1 MKKILVCLFSLLFLL
16 SSCADHGEVDGSMTN
31 MSDEDSAVTAE
42 QEELSAGH
50 EKTDNS
56 VTDMSAEN
64 SVAIGEF
71 GGQSA
76 ECQEH
81 SGSYHSVYS
90 RFMFYVGQ
98 DVYRQW
104 RDTTTQGSDEY
115 GRFDENVFSI
125 QAFVEEFG
133 IPRSVFEEIVEEC
146 ASGGAPV
153 LGITEDEYRAEF
165 GYTDEQIDALYS
177 GDQGRINEAFCGSL
191 AYYNET
197 DGELYSI
204 YWMNE
209 HTAAEWSAAGIPVA
223 EAERILDEAGN
234 DPYCTSLAEN
244 MTDTLAVFS
253 MTESEAVK

>member
-1 MKKILVCLFSLLFLL
+1 MKKVLVCLFSLLFLF
-16 SSCADHGEVDGSMTN
+16 SACANYGETDDSMTDV
-31 MSDEDSAVTAE
+31 SDESSAVTAD
-42 QEELSAGH
+42 QGELPADH
-50 EKTDNS
+50 EKTDS
-56 VTDMSAEN
+56 PVTDVSAE
-64 SVAIGEF
+64 SRVVMEEF
-71 GGQSA
+71 GGPSA

-81 SGSYHSVYS
+81 SSSYHSVYS

-115 GRFDENVFSI
+115 GRFDEDVFSI
-125 QAFVEEFG
+125 QAFIEEFD

-146 ASGGAPV
+146 ASGGSPV
-153 LGITEDEYRAEF
+153 LRITEDEYRAEF

-177 GDQGRINEAFCGSL
+177 ADQGRINEAFCGSL

-223 EAERILDEAGN
+223 EAERILDEADN

-244 MTDTLAVFS
+244 MTDALAVFS